1 MIFTVWDKLL
11 HQYVNEQGRVDYA
24 AWKREQPQVLADW
37 LLSLKDAD
45 LKSDASS
52 SEQLALWINL
62 YNAFTIST
70 ILERYPIK
78 SILPK
83 VLGVPNWIAFLWFFQ
98 RRVYDAFSKCYSL
111 TEIEH
116 QILRKDLQEPRIHF
130 AIVCASVGCPLLRSQ
145 AYIPERVDQQLDE
158 DARRF
163 INNPDK
169 VRYDSASGMLY
180 CNKILKWY
188 REDFLLVAN
197 SVPEY
202 IRSYLETDLPLT
214 ANTPIAYLH
223 YDWSLN
229 QQIQ

>member
-1 MIFTVWDKLL
+1 MLDFTVWDKLL

-24 AWKREQPQVLADW
+24 AWKREQLQVLADW

-98 RRVYDAFSKCYSL
+98 RRVYDAFGKLYSL

-116 QILRKDLQEPRIHF
+116 QILRKDLQEPK
-130 AIVCASVGCPLLRSQ
+130 SS
-145 AYIPERVDQQLDE
+145 
-158 DARRF
+158 
-163 INNPDK
+163 
-169 VRYDSASGMLY
+169 
-180 CNKILKWY
+180 
-188 REDFLLVAN
+188 
-197 SVPEY
+197 
-202 IRSYLETDLPLT
+202 
-214 ANTPIAYLH
+214 NTPL
-223 YDWSLN
+223 
-229 QQIQ
+229 